1 MALYRHVG
9 IEVTIG
15 NVNNAVIPE
24 ETSEMDDPAITPPTQ
39 GHGSAEIED
48 AADLFEMAP
57 VITPPTEGSAEIL
70 VQAIQI
76 TQQPGAVIKS
86 GKSNRENNISLKQT
100 MKTRRNKTVR

>member
-39 GHGSAEIED
+39 GQV
-48 AADLFEMAP
+48 F
-57 VITPPTEGSAEIL
+57 
-70 VQAIQI
+70 
-76 TQQPGAVIKS
+76 AVKLHE
-86 GKSNRENNISLKQT
+86 KPCK
-100 MKTRRNKTVR
+100 